1 MIHLK
6 MWYGNLGYNTS
17 TLKLNEWEK
26 CKKNYATKLFLFGNS
41 GILKNFANFWPR
53 EAFSDKNYV

>member
-17 TLKLNEWEK
+17 TLKLNEGK
-26 CKKNYATKLFLFGNS
+26 TRKNDYTIKLFLFGNS
-41 GILKNFANFWPR
+41 GIPKNFANFCPR
-53 EAFSDKNYV
+53 EAFSDKKYV